1 MFKLFLSPNVFI
13 NYNPLLIYFVVWYIL
28 AIFTLGTNVPAGLF
42 VSGILIGCSFGRL
55 LGLFL
60 QDYIVTSI
68 HPSTYA
74 LIGACAL
81 LSGYAR
87 HSMSLA
93 IIMMECSE
101 QINLFLPVIFT
112 LFVAYAIGGLF
123 NKSIYIVGVRTKNI
137 PFIGEEV
144 PHKNHEIT
152 ADIIM

>member
-1 MFKLFLSPNVFI
+1 
-13 NYNPLLIYFVVWYIL
+13 
-28 AIFTLGTNVPAGLF
+28 
-42 VSGILIGCSFGRL
+42 
-55 LGLFL
+55 
-60 QDYIVTSI
+60 VTTI

-112 LFVAYAIGGLF
+112 LFVAYAVGGLF
-123 NKSIYIVGVRTKNI
+123 NKSIYITGVRTKNI
-137 PFIGEEV
+137 PFIGEEI

-152 ADIIM
+152 ADIIS

>member
-1 MFKLFLSPNVFI
+1 MS
-13 NYNPLLIYFVVWYIL
+13 YNPLLIYFCVWYVL

-55 LGLFL
+55 FGLFL
-60 QDYIVTSI
+60 QDYIVTTIS
-68 HPSTYA
+68 PSTYA

-93 IIMMECSE
+93 VIMMECSE

-112 LFVAYAIGGLF
+112 LFVAFAIGNLY
-123 NKSIYIVGVRTKNI
+123 NKSIYIIGVRTKNI
-137 PFIGEEV
+137 PFLGEEV

-152 ADIIM
+152 ADIVMVNRKV